1 MSDFTRFS
9 MGLRLHLQICEA
21 GAIED
26 SDKNSVKDDESSD
39 QVQRRRRG
47 MKKEI
52 VDVVHGKHITYEVI
66 RIYEWSGRT
75 YMVQMSN
82 GKRRSPFSRLDDAVA
97 WAREQARSN

>member
-1 MSDFTRFS
+1 
-9 MGLRLHLQICEA
+9 
-21 GAIED
+21 
-26 SDKNSVKDDESSD
+26 
-39 QVQRRRRG
+39 

-52 VDVVHGKHITYEVI
+52 VDIVHGKHTTYEVI

-82 GKRRSPFSRLDDAVA
+82 GKRRSPFRRLDDAVA